1 MVTDK
6 TARRLLRLLLVM
18 SIGIIVSIPLLAF
31 PKWDFIMFGFL
42 AGYVLTCILNMIN
55 AYKEHIRLVVPLLL
69 LMMALL
75 SIPLIAL
82 AKITLGG

>member
-6 TARRLLRLLLVM
+6 KARRLLRLHIVI
-18 SIGIIVSIPLLAF
+18 SIGIIISIPLLAF
-31 PKWDFIMFGFL
+31 PKWDFIMFGLLISFL
-42 AGYVLTCILNMIN
+42 ISVVMNMVYPHRKN
-55 AYKEHIRLVVPLLL
+55 LRVVVPLLL
-69 LMMALL
+69 LMIGCL